1 MAENSQAPQPTVQT
15 PAESLAPDIQKPVIP
30 VDRQP
35 VNPKPADLV
44 TPAQTDFPKR
54 SIISRLTF
62 GLIGKK

>member
-1 MAENSQAPQPTVQT
+1 MMESSKAPQPVVQT
-15 PAESLAPDIQKPVIP
+15 PAAATPDIQKPEPMP

-35 VNPKPADLV
+35 VGPKPADLV